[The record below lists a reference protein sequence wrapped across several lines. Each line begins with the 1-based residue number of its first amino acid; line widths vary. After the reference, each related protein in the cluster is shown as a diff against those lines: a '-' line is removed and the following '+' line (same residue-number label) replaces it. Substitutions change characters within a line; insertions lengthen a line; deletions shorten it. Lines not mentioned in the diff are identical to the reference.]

1 MPCHKS
7 FYTFLVITVVITSKM
22 QQKIKLLLEPKMVY
36 SMYMVLQG
44 VLLSTVKS
52 ADVLYILKLQST
64 DYIFMKQVQRLKS
77 FHTSFIL
84 L

>member
-1 MPCHKS
+1 MMPCHKS
-7 FYTFLVITVVITSKM
+7 FYTFLVITVVITSKT

-64 DYIFMKQVQRLKS
+64 DYM
-77 FHTSFIL
+77 
-84 L
+84 